1 MKNINEN
8 LEFVEKWSD
17 LYHAQETRIME
28 MIFKGSLHSMKEI
41 QEKVFDVYDNTTLS
55 EVSTDICYGTDRML
69 KNHFR
74 SYIIHCEYEN
84 IVPVTGYREEA

>member
-17 LYHAQETRIME
+17 LYHEQENRIMD
-28 MIFKGSLHSMKEI
+28 MIFKGSLHSLKEI

-55 EVSTDICYGTDRML
+55 KVSTDVCYEMDRML
-69 KNHFR
+69 KNLFR
-74 SYIIHCEYEN
+74 SYIIHCESEN
-84 IVPVTGYREEA
+84 IVPKTGYREEV